1 MCCWLPVRLSI
12 ITLHYSPLS
21 KMMDSTV
28 WSPALGWVWPVG
40 VLVRDGGRKKIRLA
54 CLSAPPSVWSLF
66 RLIVSLT
73 SLPSGCFSV
82 CDSLASPSVL
92 VLLGSGAAAALN
104 ALKSRQHPLW
114 LSRLSLTQYRCKYPP
129 DCVHVCQA
137 APVLPDSLITGTAA
151 HQAPLC
157 TGFCRQEHWSGLP
170 SPPPGDLLD
179 PGIEPV
185 SLMSPALAGR
195 FFITSIAWEA
205 PPSSLL
211 LLNTSSLLTW
221 VGRCWRRSLKA
232 WLQGHQRAGPIQP
245 KALHPL
251 LVLEGYVVPPIHI
264 SGLISRQGHRLERAT
279 CCWDH
284 LDSPCD
290 WIRVRALKK
299 LVRLQWVGGHVSASC
314 GRPGRALCES
324 SPAH

>member
-12 ITLHYSPLS
+12 FTLHCSPLS

-104 ALKSRQHPLW
+104 DPKSRQHPLW

-129 DCVHVCQA
+129 DCVHACQA
-137 APVLPDSLITGTAA
+137 APVLPDSDHRHRSPPGSSVHRIL
-151 HQAPLC
+151 QARALECVAKPSSRGSSGPRDRTCVSYVSC
-157 TGFCRQEHWSGLP
+157 TGR
-170 SPPPGDLLD
+170 
-179 PGIEPV
+179 PV
-185 SLMSPALAGR
+185 LY
-195 FFITSIAWEA
+195 
-205 PPSSLL
+205 
-211 LLNTSSLLTW
+211 
-221 VGRCWRRSLKA
+221 
-232 WLQGHQRAGPIQP
+232 H
-245 KALHPL
+245 
-251 LVLEGYVVPPIHI
+251 
-264 SGLISRQGHRLERAT
+264 
-279 CCWDH
+279 
-284 LDSPCD
+284 
-290 WIRVRALKK
+290 
-299 LVRLQWVGGHVSASC
+299 
-314 GRPGRALCES
+314 
-324 SPAH
+324 